1 MVVNHKTRISTN
13 AVTVN
18 YNRLFHATWV
28 YSLNKSLISTPYM
41 DNLQCYIDELYKAT
55 DFVFPRNKEDIF
67 RAYELVAQARV
78 KVVIFGNE
86 PYQSVN
92 SNGLAFGSFKT
103 GRGLSS
109 MLQTRKIQNCL
120 HADRIDKAEEFDTT
134 LRPWVRQGVFLLNT
148 ALTVESMK
156 PASHLRYWSDFIN
169 KVVYYIANNNHC
181 IWVLWGKKAGEFQQ
195 IMPKGETFQV
205 KGYTMENIKN
215 MPNNPYWNYVLT
227 APHPASEAYNP
238 SGAGFYGCNHFN
250 LVNAILDLRGQK
262 QINW

>member
-28 YSLNKSLISTPYM
+28 FSLNKSLISTPYM

-67 RAYELVAQARV
+67 RAYELVAQARI

-148 ALTVESMK
+148 SLISE
-156 PASHLRYWSDFIN
+156 L
-169 KVVYYIANNNHC
+169 
-181 IWVLWGKKAGEFQQ
+181 GEFMKHEIIFRNFIRETIKVISDDNMEVVFVFTSREQAERYSKYIDLDFHTILTYDGIDEDSSIFEDVNRVLEEQ
-195 IMPKGETFQV
+195 KG
-205 KGYTMENIKN
+205 
-215 MPNNPYWNYVLT
+215 
-227 APHPASEAYNP
+227 
-238 SGAGFYGCNHFN
+238 SGNK
-250 LVNAILDLRGQK
+250 IE
-262 QINW
+262 W